1 MSRFFESFGRILI
14 TLVSV
19 VIALFAGFHVWDY
32 YMDAP
37 WTRDARIRADVVQVA
52 PDVSGIVSKIEVE
65 DNERVKKGDVIFV
78 IDQVRFKIAVEQ
90 AEANVKTAKAALDQA
105 ERDQIRYSQLTSR
118 AVSDQKREEILT
130 ARDQALG
137 NYKLALANL
146 DKAKLDLERSEV
158 RARVNGYMAN
168 FEMQPGVYVNAGKGV
183 AALVDSD
190 SSYIMAYF
198 EETKLPRI
206 NIGDEALIYV
216 MGETKPIRGE
226 VESIVTGIEDRERG
240 ASESLLANINP
251 TFNWVRLAQ
260 RIPVRIA
267 MKNIPEGI
275 KIVSGRTATVYIEHK
290 EGKDEKEAAFPWNLS
305 EKLSALWTRA
315 TN

>member
-1 MSRFFESFGRILI
+1 MARFFESFGRILV
-14 TLVSV
+14 TLVAV
-19 VIALFAGFHVWDY
+19 VLALFGGFHVWDY

-52 PDVSGIVSKIEVE
+52 PDVSGLVSKIEVE
-65 DNERVKKGDVIFV
+65 DNERVKKGDVIFIV
-78 IDQVRFKIAVEQ
+78 DQVRFQIAVEQ
-90 AEANVKTAKAALDQA
+90 AAANVMTAKATLDQA
-105 ERDQIRYSQLTSR
+105 ERDQARYTQLTSR
-118 AVSDQKREEILT
+118 AVSDQKREEIFT
-130 ARDQALG
+130 ARNQALG
-137 NYKLALANL
+137 AYKLAVANL

-190 SSYIMAYF
+190 SFYIMAYF

-206 NIGDEALIYV
+206 SVGDEALIYV

-240 ASESLLANINP
+240 GSETLLANINP

-260 RIPVRIA
+260 RVPVRISI
-267 MKNIPEGI
+267 KELPEGL
-275 KIVSGRTATVYIEHK
+275 KLVSGRTATVYIQHK
-290 EGKDEKEAAFPWNLS
+290 GEEEAHKPFPWNLT
-305 EKLSALWTRA
+305 EKVANLWTRA